1 MPIYAY
7 QCTSC
12 GHKDEHLQKMSDA
25 ILTECPSCHA
35 DSYTKQ
41 VTAAGFKLTGSG
53 WYATDFRGGGGT
65 SAPAPQASESQA
77 AESQAAESTSASPTS
92 GGACA
97 AGGCGCH

>member
-25 ILTECPSCHA
+25 PLTDCPSCQA
-35 DSYTKQ
+35 ASYAKQ
-41 VTAAGFKLTGSG
+41 VTAAGFKLTGTG
-53 WYATDFRGGGGT
+53 WYATDFRGGSGGT
-65 SAPAPQASESQA
+65 SAPATQA
-77 AESQAAESTSASPTS
+77 AESQAAESTSATPAS